1 MTTYEIYKA
10 VINGGDF
17 VLNDIE
23 EKLEASWIEGKITL
37 DEKVEL
43 QNLAD
48 DKADDTRQIDIP
60 TILADLEQRI
70 ARLEAAG
77 VVVWTT
83 GHVTAKGETVLY
95 DVIKEGTLRYC
106 RYDGGRAS
114 TSLSPGKINGWVV
127 LDSAGGAVTH
137 TIEKDENGNII
148 LVPVTNE
155 PVEETPTSE
164 P

>member
-1 MTTYEIYKA
+1 MKDFIES
-10 VINGGDF
+10 VINTGNY
-17 VLNDIE
+17 VLAEME
-23 EKLEASWIEGKITL
+23 ERIQKMYVLGKITEDDMVYL
-37 DEKVEL
+37 L
-43 QNLAD
+43 NLAA
-48 DKADDTRQIDIP
+48 DKARDDRQIDIP
-60 TILADLEQRI
+60 TVLADLEQRI

-77 VVVWTT
+77 IVVWTT